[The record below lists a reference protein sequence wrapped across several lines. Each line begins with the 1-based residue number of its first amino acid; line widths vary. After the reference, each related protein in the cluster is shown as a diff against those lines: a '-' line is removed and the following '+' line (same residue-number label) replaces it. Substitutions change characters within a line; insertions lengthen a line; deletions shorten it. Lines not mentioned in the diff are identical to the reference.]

1 MWERHFAWL
10 PVETNRG
17 WRWFAVVARKLVRD
31 YDAPSGTKWI
41 YKEITK

>member
-17 WRWFAVVARKLVRD
+17 WRWFTTVGRKMVID
-31 YDAPSGTKWI
+31 YDKQSGFKWI
-41 YKEITK
+41 YKEIK